1 MQTTKETQVITSS
14 ESPTSVRRKY
24 LKGAGKKNTNYAGAV
39 KHKHGDI
46 GKRSNS
52 AEKGEIAVTLK
63 NETILK
69 RSGGNAS
76 TNKEETKIRKTSSG
90 GSRSRDSSLGKYS
103 KYSKKTEIKTT
114 TSSTNKISDNDKK
127 TINTKNYA
135 PSSQRGGIR
144 EIVKTTTTI
153 TTNQQSKPE
162 LGSQNR
168 RTQKDLLTT
177 KTTTTTTKTTT
188 TNQVKRQ
195 RAPILVEKEEVT
207 TKKTND
213 TITLAIQKPKQSK

>member
-1 MQTTKETQVITSS
+1 MLRNKGSKFEMKTTKETQVITSS

-24 LKGAGKKNTNYAGAV
+24 LKGTGKKNINYAGVV

-52 AEKGEIAVTLK
+52 AEKGEVAVTLK
-63 NETILK
+63 NEKIFK
-69 RSGGNAS
+69 RSGGKVS

-103 KYSKKTEIKTT
+103 RFSKKTEYKKT
-114 TSSTNKISDNDKK
+114 TSSTNKKSDNDKK
-127 TINTKNYA
+127 TTNIKNYA
-135 PSSQRGGIR
+135 PSSRRGGSR

-162 LGSQNR
+162 I
-168 RTQKDLLTT
+168 T
-177 KTTTTTTKTTT
+177 KTTTA
-188 TNQVKRQ
+188 NQVK
-195 RAPILVEKEEVT
+195 
-207 TKKTND
+207 KK
-213 TITLAIQKPKQSK
+213 K